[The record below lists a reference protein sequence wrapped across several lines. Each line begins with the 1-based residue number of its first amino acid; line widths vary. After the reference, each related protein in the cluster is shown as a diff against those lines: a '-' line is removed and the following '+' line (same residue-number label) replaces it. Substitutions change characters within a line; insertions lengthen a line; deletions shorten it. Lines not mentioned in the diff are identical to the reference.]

1 MYLFITERPKKNERF
16 AALLV
21 AWSTVM
27 AFHHELYSGKQPAS
41 RAIGDDVLTPSTG
54 CLMVAIPA
62 YNEELTIGSV
72 VARARRHADRVIVID
87 DGSDDGTADVAELV
101 GAEVFRHPVNEGYGS
116 AIRDCLQIARDCDVE
131 VLVTLDGDGQHN
143 PDDIPQLIDE
153 MRRSGADIVIGSRF
167 VHGAKNR
174 TIPRY
179 RKFGMKMLNH
189 ATTLSSGLRLS
200 DSQSGF
206 RAYSRKALH
215 AIDVNQN
222 GMGVSSEIIIRAAD
236 SNLKVKES
244 GIVTRYDGIRE
255 SSKGPVRHG
264 LDVINSII
272 RVVSQKHPILFFG
285 VPGLFFLAGGVLL
298 FLRALDVFNRTN
310 NLITIYML
318 GWLFCIAVGL
328 FGVLA
333 ALLLWSVQD
342 INARVRR

>member
-1 MYLFITERPKKNERF
+1 MPFQNEF
-16 AALLV
+16 DGA
-21 AWSTVM
+21 T
-27 AFHHELYSGKQPAS
+27 QPAS
-41 RAIGDDVLTPSTG
+41 RASGAAMRATNAHGS
-54 CLMVAIPA
+54 MVAIPA

-72 VARARRHADRVIVID
+72 VARARRHADRVVVVD
-87 DGSDDGTADVAELV
+87 DGSDDGTAYVADLV
-101 GAEVFRHPVNEGYGS
+101 GAEVFRHLTNEGYGS
-116 AIRDCLQIARDCDVE
+116 AIRDCFEIARDYDVD

-153 MRRSGADIVIGSRF
+153 MRESGADIVIGSRF
-167 VHGAKNR
+167 ARGVKNR

-179 RKFGMKMLNH
+179 RKFGMKVLDR
-189 ATTLSSGLRLS
+189 ATMLSSGLRLT

-236 SNLKVKES
+236 SKLKIREA
-244 GIVTRYDGIRE
+244 GIVTRYDGIRD

-264 LDVINSII
+264 LDVINSIV
-272 RVVSQKHPILFFG
+272 RVVAQKHPILFFG
-285 VPGLFFLAGGVLL
+285 VPGLFFLGAGVLL
-298 FLRALDVFNRTN
+298 FLRALDEFNRTN

-318 GWLFCIAVGL
+318 GWLFCVAVGL
-328 FGVLA
+328 YGMLA

-342 INARVRR
+342 INARATR

>member
-1 MYLFITERPKKNERF
+1 MPFQDEFDGATKPANHSIG
-16 AALLV
+16 AAMLGT
-21 AWSTVM
+21 ST
-27 AFHHELYSGKQPAS
+27 HG
-41 RAIGDDVLTPSTG
+41 T
-54 CLMVAIPA
+54 MVAIPA

-72 VARARRHADRVIVID
+72 VARARRHADRVVVID
-87 DGSDDGTADVAELV
+87 DGSDDATAYVAELV
-101 GAEVFRHPVNEGYGS
+101 GAEVFRHLTNEGYGS
-116 AIRDCLQIARDCDVE
+116 AIRDCFEIARDCDVD

-153 MRRSGADIVIGSRF
+153 MRESGADVVIGSRF
-167 VHGAKNR
+167 ARGVKNR

-179 RKFGMKMLNH
+179 RKLGMKILDR
-189 ATTLSSGLRLS
+189 ATMLSSGLRLT

-236 SNLKVKES
+236 SKLKIREA
-244 GIVTRYDGIRE
+244 GIVTRYDGIRD

-264 LDVINSII
+264 LDVINSIV
-272 RVVSQKHPILFFG
+272 RVVAQKHPILFFG
-285 VPGLFFLAGGVLL
+285 VPGLFFLGAGVIL
-298 FLRALDVFNRTN
+298 FLHALDVFNRTN

-318 GWLFCIAVGL
+318 GWLFCAAVGL
-328 FGVLA
+328 YGLLA

-342 INARVRR
+342 INARATR

>member
-1 MYLFITERPKKNERF
+1 MGEC
-16 AALLV
+16 AALHV
-21 AWSTVM
+21 ARSTRM
-27 AFHHELYSGKQPAS
+27 PFQNDFDDAKQPAN
-41 RAIGDDVLTPSTG
+41 RATG
-54 CLMVAIPA
+54 AAMLATSVRGSMVAIPA

-72 VARARRHADRVIVID
+72 VARARRYADRVVVVD
-87 DGSDDGTADVAELV
+87 DGSDDSTADVAELV
-101 GAEVFRHPVNEGYGS
+101 GAEVFRHVTNEGYGS
-116 AIRDCLQIARDCDVE
+116 AIRDCFEIARDCDVD

-153 MRRSGADIVIGSRF
+153 MRESGADIVIGSRF
-167 VHGAKNR
+167 ARGVKNR

-179 RKFGMKMLNH
+179 RKFGMKVLDH
-189 ATTLSSGLRLS
+189 ATMLSSGLRLT

-222 GMGVSSEIIIRAAD
+222 GMGVSSEILIRAAD
-236 SNLKVKES
+236 SNLKIREA
-244 GIVTRYDGIRE
+244 GIVTRYDGIRD

-264 LDVINSII
+264 LDVINSIV
-272 RVVSQKHPILFFG
+272 RLVAQKHPILFFG
-285 VPGLFFLAGGVLL
+285 VPGLFFLAAGALL

-318 GWLFCIAVGL
+318 GWLFCVGVGL

-333 ALLLWSVQD
+333 GLLLWSVQD
-342 INARVRR
+342 INARAIR

>member
-1 MYLFITERPKKNERF
+1 VALHAARSVTMPVQNEFDGAKQSANR
-16 AALLV
+16 AAGAV
-21 AWSTVM
+21 I
-27 AFHHELYSGKQPAS
+27 
-41 RAIGDDVLTPSTG
+41 RATSAGGS
-54 CLMVAIPA
+54 MVAIPA

-72 VARARRHADRVIVID
+72 VARARRHADRVVVVD

-101 GAEVFRHPVNEGYGS
+101 GAEVFRHPTNEGYGS
-116 AIRDCLQIARDCDVE
+116 AIRDCFEIARDCDVD

-153 MRRSGADIVIGSRF
+153 MRESGADIVIGSRF
-167 VHGAKNR
+167 ARGLGSR
-174 TIPRY
+174 MIPRY
-179 RKFGMKMLNH
+179 RKFGLKILNH
-189 ATTLSSGLRLS
+189 ATTLGSGLKVT

-222 GMGVSSEIIIRAAD
+222 GMGVSSEIIIKAAD
-236 SNLKVKES
+236 SKLKIREA
-244 GIVTRYDGIRE
+244 GIVTRYDGIRD

-272 RVVSQKHPILFFG
+272 RVVSQKHPILSFG
-285 VPGLFFLAGGVLL
+285 VPGLFFLAAGVVL

-318 GWLFCIAVGL
+318 GWLFCVGVGL

-333 ALLLWSVQD
+333 GLLLWSVQD
-342 INARVRR
+342 INARARR